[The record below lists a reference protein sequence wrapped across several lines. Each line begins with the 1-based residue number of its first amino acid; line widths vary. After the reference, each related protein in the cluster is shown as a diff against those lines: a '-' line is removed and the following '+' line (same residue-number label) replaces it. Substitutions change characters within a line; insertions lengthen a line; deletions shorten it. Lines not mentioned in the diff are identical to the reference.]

1 MANETKLTLR
11 QTHKLVMTPMLQQ
24 AIKLLPLAR
33 LDLINQITQELT
45 ENPLLEEEEVVQIK
59 EVSSESNGSA
69 ESTTDIEYTKDKGKE
84 NKTDIDWETYFQDN
98 SYPQFPSEGYYTP
111 ERPPIE
117 NTLRQKTSLREYLAW
132 QLNLSAEDDRDR
144 YIGTI
149 IIGNIDDD
157 GYIRSSAEE
166 IAQSVNATADDV
178 EKVLG
183 LIQSF
188 DPPGVGA
195 RDIKECLGLQIKNK
209 GPISSLAAILIE
221 RFLDV
226 LEEKNFHKLSKELN
240 APIKDIVDAVKI
252 IRELNPNPGNK
263 YNPAEIQ
270 YVTPDVIVVK
280 TEDDYHV
287 MLNDEGIPRLKVS
300 PCYQEILK
308 NKNKNEAKEYVEE
321 KFRSAVWFIKSIEQ
335 RRQTIY
341 KVAKSIVKFQR
352 EFLDKGLAHLK
363 PLVLKDVAE
372 DIGMHESTVSRV
384 TTNKYIYTPQGM
396 FELKFFFHSGINS
409 SNGDM
414 MSSVRVKDMI
424 KEAVAGELAVKPF
437 TDQKLVE
444 YLKNK
449 GINIARR
456 TVTKYRKEIKIASAS
471 KRKKRFEY

>member
-33 LDLINQITQELT
+33 LDLITQINQELT
-45 ENPLLEEEEVVQIK
+45 ENPLLEEEIVQVK
-59 EVSSESNGSA
+59 EESVESNGSA
-69 ESTTDIEYTKDKGKE
+69 ESTTDIEYTKDKGEE

-98 SYPQFPSEGYYTP
+98 FYPQFPSGGYTS

-117 NTLRQKTSLREYLAW
+117 NTIRQKTSLREYLVW

-157 GYIRSSAEE
+157 GYMRSSTEE
-166 IAQSVNATADDV
+166 IAQSVNVTADDV

-183 LIQSF
+183 FIQSF
-188 DPPGVGA
+188 DPSGVGA
-195 RDIKECLGLQIKNK
+195 RDIKECLSLQIKNK
-209 GPISSLAAILIE
+209 GPASSLAALLID

-226 LEEKNFHKLSKELN
+226 LEEKNFQRISKEVN
-240 APIKDIVDAVKI
+240 APVKDIVEAVKI
-252 IRELNPNPGNK
+252 IKELNPNPGNK
-263 YNPAEIQ
+263 YSPTEIQ
-270 YVTPDVIVVK
+270 YVTPDVVVVK
-280 TEDDYHV
+280 AADDYQV

-300 PCYQEILK
+300 PYYQEILK

-341 KVAKSIVKFQR
+341 KVAKSIVRFQR
-352 EFLDKGLAHLK
+352 EFLDKGLTHLK
-363 PLVLKDVAE
+363 PLVLRDVAE

-396 FELKFFFHSGINS
+396 FELKFFFHSGINL
-409 SNGDM
+409 SNGDI

-424 KEAVAGELAVKPF
+424 KEAVGGELAVKPF
-437 TDQKLVE
+437 TDQQLVE
-444 YLKNK
+444 VLKNK

-456 TVTKYRKEIKIASAS
+456 TVTKYRKELKISSTS
-471 KRKKRFEY
+471 KRKRRFEY

>member
-59 EVSSESNGSA
+59 ENGSESNGSA
-69 ESTTDIEYTKDKGKE
+69 ESTTDIEYTKNKGEE

-98 SYPQFPSEGYYTP
+98 SYSQFPSQGYYTP

-117 NTLRQKTSLREYLAW
+117 NTLRQKTSLREHLAW

-149 IIGNIDDD
+149 IVGNIDDD
-157 GYIRSSAEE
+157 GYMRSSAEE

-209 GPISSLAAILIE
+209 GPISSLAALLIE

-226 LEEKNFHKLSKELN
+226 LEEKNFHKLSKEIN
-240 APIKDIVDAVKI
+240 APVKDIVEAVKI

-263 YNPAEIQ
+263 YNPTEIQ
-270 YVTPDVIVVK
+270 YVTPDVLVVK

-300 PCYQEILK
+300 SCYQEILK

-341 KVAKSIVKFQR
+341 KVAKSIVRFQR

-363 PLVLKDVAE
+363 PLVLRNVAE

-409 SNGDM
+409 SSGDM

-424 KEAVAGELAVKPF
+424 KEAVAGEEAVKPF
-437 TDQKLVE
+437 TDQQLVE
-444 YLKNK
+444 VLKNK

-456 TVTKYRKEIKIASAS
+456 TITKYRKEIKIASAS

>member
-59 EVSSESNGSA
+59 ENGSESNGSA
-69 ESTTDIEYTKDKGKE
+69 ESTTDIEYTKNKGEE

-98 SYPQFPSEGYYTP
+98 SYSQFPSQGYYTP

-149 IIGNIDDD
+149 IVGNIDDD
-157 GYIRSSAEE
+157 GYMRSSAEE

-188 DPPGVGA
+188 DPLGVGA

-209 GPISSLAAILIE
+209 GPISSLAALLIE

-226 LEEKNFHKLSKELN
+226 LEEKNFHKLSKEIN
-240 APIKDIVDAVKI
+240 APVKDIVEAVKI

-263 YNPAEIQ
+263 YNPTEIQ
-270 YVTPDVIVVK
+270 YVTPDVLVVK

-300 PCYQEILK
+300 ACYQEILK

-341 KVAKSIVKFQR
+341 KVAKSIVRFQR

-363 PLVLKDVAE
+363 PLVLRNVAE

-409 SNGDM
+409 SSGDM

-424 KEAVAGELAVKPF
+424 KEAVAGEEAVKPF
-437 TDQKLVE
+437 TDQQLVE
-444 YLKNK
+444 VLKNK

-456 TVTKYRKEIKIASAS
+456 TITKYRKEIKIASAS

>member
-59 EVSSESNGSA
+59 ENGSESNGSA
-69 ESTTDIEYTKDKGKE
+69 ESTTDIEYTKNKGEE

-98 SYPQFPSEGYYTP
+98 SYSQFPSQGYYTP

-117 NTLRQKTSLREYLAW
+117 NTLRQKTSLREHLAW

-149 IIGNIDDD
+149 IVGNIDDD
-157 GYIRSSAEE
+157 GYMRSSAEE

-209 GPISSLAAILIE
+209 GPISSLAALLIE

-226 LEEKNFHKLSKELN
+226 LEEKNFHKLSKEIN
-240 APIKDIVDAVKI
+240 APVKDIVEAVKI

-263 YNPAEIQ
+263 YNPTEIQ
-270 YVTPDVIVVK
+270 YVTPDVLVVK

-300 PCYQEILK
+300 ACYQEILK

-341 KVAKSIVKFQR
+341 KVAKSIVRFQR

-363 PLVLKDVAE
+363 PLVLRNVAE

-409 SNGDM
+409 SSGDM

-424 KEAVAGELAVKPF
+424 KEAVAGEEAVKPF
-437 TDQKLVE
+437 TDQQLVE
-444 YLKNK
+444 VLKNK

-456 TVTKYRKEIKIASAS
+456 TITKYRKEIKIASAS

>member
-11 QTHKLVMTPMLQQ
+11 QAHKLVMTPMLQQ

-33 LDLINQITQELT
+33 LDLINQINQELT
-45 ENPLLEEEEVVQIK
+45 ENPLLEEEVVQIK
-59 EVSSESNGSA
+59 EEVSESNGSA
-69 ESTTDIEYTKDKGKE
+69 ESAPDIEYTKDKGEE

-98 SYPQFPSEGYYTP
+98 SYPQFPSEGYTP

-117 NTLRQKTSLREYLAW
+117 NTIRQKTSLREYLAW

-157 GYIRSSAEE
+157 GYMRSTAEE

-183 LIQSF
+183 LVQSF

-195 RDIKECLGLQIKNK
+195 RDIKECLSLQIKNK
-209 GPISSLAAILIE
+209 GPISSLAALLIE

-226 LEEKNFHKLSKELN
+226 LEEKNFQRISRELN
-240 APIKDIVDAVKI
+240 VPVKDIVEAVKI

-263 YNPAEIQ
+263 YSPTEIQ

-280 TEDDYHV
+280 TDDDYQV

-308 NKNKNEAKEYVEE
+308 NKNKNEAKEYIEE

-341 KVAKSIVKFQR
+341 KVARSIVRFQR

-363 PLVLKDVAE
+363 PLILKDVAE
-372 DIGMHESTVSRV
+372 DIAMHESTVSRV

-424 KEAVAGELAVKPF
+424 KEAVAGEAAEKPF
-437 TDQKLVE
+437 TDQQLVE

-456 TVTKYRKEIKIASAS
+456 TVTKYRKEIRIASAS